1 MNLEDIKQE
10 LIEQGKSP
18 DDFNIQIAE
27 EGFLVTPKWFYEIK
41 QIAKLQ
47 DKPTK
52 DDIDITA
59 ETLVLTM
66 MDVEDLAEMIVYAL
80 NKIDELEAKING

>member
-10 LIEQGKSP
+10 LIEQCKNP
-18 DDFNIQIAE
+18 DDFNIQITE
-27 EGFLVTPKWFYEIK
+27 EGCLVTPKWFYEIK